1 MTPTSTRRIGAED
14 SKTRAQLLD
23 AAELLLLE
31 EGYAAVTSRRVAA
44 RAGLKPQLV
53 HYYFRTMDDLFLE
66 VFRRRA
72 EENVVRIERTIAA
85 DGSLR
90 ALWQLNDD
98 PGAARFNIEFVALAN
113 HRKAIR
119 TEIARYAE
127 RFRAAQLEAVTAALR
142 TLGVAEDDLPPIV
155 ALLMITG
162 LSQVLALEDALGV
175 TAGHDTTRAFVERTI
190 ARVDRVRSR
199 ALFASVWYRSGCS
212 RTDVVDR
219 VGNHRLQR
227 RGTGGMAASMQNCA
241 IARSSGRVGRAPAQ
255 R

>member
-1 MTPTSTRRIGAED
+1 MLRVCSAILSDCLAPLSRLWQGIGVTSAPSPRRIGGVD

-53 HYYFRTMDDLFLE
+53 HYYFRTMDDLFVE

-72 EENVVRIERTIAA
+72 DENLARAERAIVE

-90 ALWQLNDD
+90 VLWQLNAD
-98 PGAARFNIEFVALAN
+98 PRGARFNIEFVALAN

-127 RFRAAQLEAVTAALR
+127 RYRATQLEAVTAALG
-142 TLGVAEDDLPPIV
+142 TIGVTADELPPVV
-155 ALLMITG
+155 ALLLMTG
-162 LSQVLALEDALGV
+162 VSQVLALEEALGV
-175 TAGHDTTRAFVERTI
+175 TAGHETTRSFVERTI
-190 ARVDRVRSR
+190 ARVDPTS
-199 ALFASVWYRSGCS
+199 AE
-212 RTDVVDR
+212 
-219 VGNHRLQR
+219 
-227 RGTGGMAASMQNCA
+227 
-241 IARSSGRVGRAPAQ
+241 P
-255 R
+255 

>member
-1 MTPTSTRRIGAED
+1 VTPASSPRRIGAAD

-31 EGYAAVTSRRVAA
+31 DGYASVTSRRVAA

-72 EENVVRIERTIAA
+72 EENVVRVERAIAA

-98 PGAARFNIEFVALAN
+98 LRGARFNIEFVALAN

-127 RFRAAQLEAVTAALR
+127 RFRAAQLDAVTTALNE
-142 TLGVAEDDLPPIV
+142 LGVTEDRIPPIV
-155 ALLMITG
+155 ALLMMTG
-162 LSQVLALEDALGV
+162 LTQVLALEDALGM
-175 TAGHDTTRAFVERTI
+175 TAGHDTTRSFIETTI
-190 ARVDRVRSR
+190 ARIDPTS
-199 ALFASVWYRSGCS
+199 
-212 RTDVVDR
+212 DDD
-219 VGNHRLQR
+219 
-227 RGTGGMAASMQNCA
+227 
-241 IARSSGRVGRAPAQ
+241 
-255 R
+255 